1 MTHEAEIDLSDREF
15 WLRPLAERESAF
27 EILRAQP
34 RLPFFPE
41 PEPAADW
48 MPHGPGYFAVT
59 RHADVAEASRRSD
72 VFLSGPGATIIADL
86 PAEFLEF
93 FGSMINMDDPRHTRL
108 RSIVSRAFT
117 PRMIMQIETQ
127 IAAACADIADRA
139 IQLRAFDF
147 VAEVSAKL
155 PLRVIF
161 EMIGIDPVHTA
172 TVQRLATLI
181 ISEGDPDLVAE
192 GENVA
197 DAVLAAGAELAELVE
212 SIAADRRR
220 HPANDLSTAL
230 VSANVD
236 GERLTGQELAS
247 FFILLVIA
255 GSETTRHAI
264 SHSLVA
270 FTDHPGQRTAWRA
283 HPERLTR
290 SAVDEIV
297 RWSSPVVWMRRT
309 AAAATTLGGQPLT
322 AGDKVVLFYN
332 SANRDSAVFD
342 QPHDFDISRRPNPHL
357 GFGAPGAHFCLGAHL
372 ARREIAL
379 IWEAL
384 LQRAPGIVAA
394 GPADRLSSSFI
405 NGIKRLPCEVLP
417 C

>member
-1 MTHEAEIDLSDREF
+1 
-15 WLRPLAERESAF
+15 
-27 EILRAQP
+27 
-34 RLPFFPE
+34 
-41 PEPAADW
+41 
-48 MPHGPGYFAVT
+48 
-59 RHADVAEASRRSD
+59 
-72 VFLSGPGATIIADL
+72 
-86 PAEFLEF
+86 
-93 FGSMINMDDPRHTRL
+93 
-108 RSIVSRAFT
+108 
-117 PRMIMQIETQ
+117 
-127 IAAACADIADRA
+127 
-139 IQLRAFDF
+139 
-147 VAEVSAKL
+147 
-155 PLRVIF
+155 
-161 EMIGIDPVHTA
+161 
-172 TVQRLATLI
+172 VQRLATLI

-192 GENVA
+192 GEDVA

-236 GERLTGQELAS
+236 GERLTGQDLAS

-283 HPERLTR
+283 HPERFTR

-357 GFGAPGAHFCLGAHL
+357 GFGAPGAHFCLVS
-372 ARREIAL
+372 R
-379 IWEAL
+379 
-384 LQRAPGIVAA
+384 
-394 GPADRLSSSFI
+394 S
-405 NGIKRLPCEVLP
+405 
-417 C
+417 